1 MFHVKHFGPA
11 RRDPPETAEKED
23 KMDIFDIESLIET
36 RVQEL
41 TERYLEQRLY
51 DAVAEV
57 LAGSVLLGEKAA
69 NSINLS
75 RLSQGKEE
83 LEL

>member
-1 MFHVKHFGPA
+1 
-11 RRDPPETAEKED
+11 
-23 KMDIFDIESLIET
+23 MDIFDIESLIET

-57 LAGSVLLGEKAA
+57 LAGSVLLGEIAA

>member
-1 MFHVKHFGPA
+1 
-11 RRDPPETAEKED
+11 
-23 KMDIFDIESLIET
+23 MDIFDIETLIET

-75 RLSQGKEE
+75 RLSQGKEK

>member
-1 MFHVKHFGPA
+1 
-11 RRDPPETAEKED
+11 
-23 KMDIFDIESLIET
+23 MDIFYIESLIET

>member
-1 MFHVKHFGPA
+1 
-11 RRDPPETAEKED
+11 
-23 KMDIFDIESLIET
+23 MDIFDIESLIET
-36 RVQEL
+36 QVQEL

>member
-1 MFHVKHFGPA
+1 
-11 RRDPPETAEKED
+11 
-23 KMDIFDIESLIET
+23 MDIFDIESLIET

>member
-1 MFHVKHFGPA
+1 
-11 RRDPPETAEKED
+11 
-23 KMDIFDIESLIET
+23 MDIFDIESLIET

-57 LAGSVLLGEKAA
+57 LAGSMLLGEKAA

>member
-1 MFHVKHFGPA
+1 
-11 RRDPPETAEKED
+11 
-23 KMDIFDIESLIET
+23 MDIFDIETLIET

-75 RLSQGKEE
+75 RLSQGKED

>member
-1 MFHVKHFGPA
+1 M
-11 RRDPPETAEKED
+11 RRNPPETAEKED

>member
-11 RRDPPETAEKED
+11 RRDPPKTAEKED